1 MRKVGN
7 LFTLAEKQLRKEK
20 ADGEIPC
27 YTLQDIIEYA
37 VKIRIFLDD
46 NPKKS
51 INLMKLTK
59 KDKLRRNREAVKRCR
74 MIRRIK

>member
-1 MRKVGN
+1 
-7 LFTLAEKQLRKEK
+7 
-20 ADGEIPC
+20 
-27 YTLQDIIEYA
+27 LQDIIEYA